1 MILPPVSRA
10 PRRAADRVC
19 RIATL
24 LALLAM
30 PPGAAG
36 QETASLPPGPP
47 VPTGVR
53 EEEDR
58 LPPAPLSVTVLD
70 RAELAAS
77 RAATPATALAQIPGL
92 SLFGGS
98 ASLVADPPTQ
108 WVTLRGAGPGGTS
121 RALVLLD
128 GIPVNDPFGGWLAWA
143 RLPALDVERVEVV
156 RGPSPLV
163 WGTGTTGGL
172 LRLVTAAPDGHAL
185 AGRASYGDHG
195 TAVLNVVAGGRW
207 ERGEARLDG
216 GVADTDGFRIVRR
229 EQRGPLDVPADGQ
242 ARTVRQT
249 LSYRL
254 SPDVATS
261 LTGWYLAAEQ
271 GLGTPGQASSTE
283 AGGASLGLRLGGLT
297 AGQWDATVFAARHAF
312 ATTVTSPSPERAAEQ
327 LALRQEI
334 PADSAGAA
342 LQWTHHFLRQ
352 SGLPG
357 PHLFSAGA
365 DVRWVRGES
374 RETSDDATGALGR
387 RRAGGHDVQVGIFA
401 HDIDSIYS
409 WLQVMMGVRG
419 TYWRS
424 FGRADDAAVA
434 DTGRRALADREA
446 LSFDQR
452 TAVRVHVT
460 DDLLL
465 RASEAQGFRPPTLYE
480 QFGTSRVRNDVTLP
494 NARLDAERVFT
505 LDAGADYRAPGGIT
519 LRGTAFWNELIDAV
533 GALTLTGGSVRAG
546 CPPAAACRQRQNLER
561 SRVVGLEAEAEYLVA
576 AWWRLRASYLY
587 QESRV
592 VKAAGDRGLEGRDLA
607 QVPRH
612 QLTAG
617 LRHERAGGPAL
628 WAEVRY
634 VGPRFEDDRNR
645 VRLRGAVVVDVT
657 ASLRVARGAELFL
670 AVENLFGGVTEL
682 ARTTDGVVTTGAPT
696 LVRAGLQV
704 GF

>member
-1 MILPPVSRA
+1 MILLPISRA
-10 PRRAADRVC
+10 PGRDAGRVC

-24 LALLAM
+24 LALLVM

-36 QETASLPPGPP
+36 QETAPLPPGPP
-47 VPTGVR
+47 LPTGVR
-53 EEEDR
+53 EEDR
-58 LPPAPLSVTVLD
+58 LSPAPLSVTVLD

-77 RAATPATALAQIPGL
+77 RAATPAAALAQIPGL
-92 SLFGGS
+92 SLFGGT

-128 GIPVNDPFGGWLAWA
+128 GIPVNDPFGGWLAWG
-143 RLPALDVERVEVV
+143 RLPALDVERVEAV

-195 TAVLNVVAGGRW
+195 TAVLDVLAAGRW
-207 ERGEARLDG
+207 EPGEGRLDG
-216 GVADTDGFRIVRR
+216 GVADTDGFRVVRR
-229 EQRGPLDVPADGQ
+229 DQRGPLDVPADGQ

-254 SPDVATS
+254 SADVATS

-271 GLGTPGQASSTE
+271 GLGTPRQASSTE
-283 AGGASLGLRLGGLT
+283 AGGASLGLRLGSLA

-312 ATTVTSPSPERAAEQ
+312 ATTVTSPSPDRAAER
-327 LALRQEI
+327 LVLREEI
-334 PADSAGAA
+334 PDDSAGAA
-342 LQWTHHFLRQ
+342 LQWTRRFLRE

-374 RETSDDATGALGR
+374 RETSEDATGTLGR
-387 RRAGGHDVQVGIFA
+387 RRAGGHDVQVGVFA
-401 HDIDSIYS
+401 QDIDSIYS
-409 WLQVMMGVRG
+409 WLEVMMGARG
-419 TYWRS
+419 AYWRS
-424 FGRADDAAVA
+424 FGRADDAAVP

-460 DDLLL
+460 DDLVL

-480 QFGTSRVRNDVTLP
+480 QFGTSRVRDDVTLP
-494 NARLDAERVFT
+494 NARLDAERLVT

-546 CPPAAACRQRQNLER
+546 CPPGATCRQRQNLER
-561 SRVVGLEAEAEYLVA
+561 SRVVGSEAEAEYVVA
-576 AWWRLRASYLY
+576 SWWRLRASYLY

-592 VKAAGDRGLEGRDLA
+592 VKAGGGRGLEGRDLA

-617 LRHERAGGPAL
+617 LRHNRPGWPAL

-657 ASLRVARGAELFL
+657 AALRVARGAELFL
-670 AVENLFGGVTEL
+670 AVENLLGGVTEL